1 MQLPALELI
10 CPACSLQGH
19 LIRGRTGGKGGDKQG
34 GQGRA
39 LSSSLFPDALRALW
53 MGIEAGKWGAL
64 PRGWSLQQGLVS
76 GFHLY
81 CGGSDVIIT

>member
-1 MQLPALELI
+1 MLLPALELI

-19 LIRGRTGGKGGDKQG
+19 LIRGGWEAREGTSRVAKGGPCALLCSRMLSELFGWGLKLGSGGTSSVGGVCSQG
-34 GQGRA
+34 
-39 LSSSLFPDALRALW
+39 P
-53 MGIEAGKWGAL
+53 
-64 PRGWSLQQGLVS
+64 VS